1 MECVYNSSNPLRVF
15 TAFSGYDSQMMALQR
30 LKDNFP
36 DFDFVC
42 VGWSEIDK
50 NAIIAHDA
58 CFPEC
63 KGMNYGDISKIDWS
77 KVPDFDLFT
86 YSFPCT
92 DISASGR
99 QAGLEEGS
107 GTRSS
112 LLWECRK
119 AIVAKHP
126 RYLLMENV
134 KALASGK
141 FVKYLNKWQAFLHN
155 EGYDNFTQILNAK
168 DYGVPQNRER
178 VFMVS
183 ILRTEQEPN
192 PCYYFPK
199 PFKLEKRIKD
209 VLEQDVDESF
219 FLSDKALEYFCR
231 VNNDKTHNHNFQPK
245 EGGYCVYSNMQ
256 EWPESGRQLYKGAA
270 RGRVNNS
277 QDGVVSDIENVSPT
291 LTAGHAN
298 QPKIIF

>member
-1 MECVYNSSNPLRVF
+1 MMIEYNKNKPLRCF
-15 TAFSGYDSQMMALQR
+15 FGFAGYDSQMMALQR

-36 DFDFVC
+36 DFAFEC
-42 VGWSEIDK
+42 VGWSEIDE
-50 NAIIAHDA
+50 NAITAHNA
-58 CFPEC
+58 CFPNERD
-63 KGMNYGDISKIDWS
+63 KNYGDISKIDWE

-92 DISASGR
+92 DISASGK
-99 QAGLEEGS
+99 QTGLEEGS

-134 KALASGK
+134 KALACGK
-141 FVKYLNKWQAFLHN
+141 FVKYLNKWQAFLHS
-155 EGYDNFTQILNAK
+155 EGYENFTQILNAK

-183 ILRTEQEPN
+183 ILRTEDEPN
-192 PCYYFPK
+192 PSYYFPK
-199 PFKLEKRIKD
+199 PFKLETRIKD
-209 VLEQDVDESF
+209 VLEKDVDESF

-245 EGGYCVYSNMQ
+245 DGQDVAFTIRCA
-256 EWPESGRQLYKGAA
+256 SG
-270 RGRVNNS
+270 
-277 QDGVVSDIENVSPT
+277 
-291 LTAGHAN
+291 
-298 QPKIIF
+298 

>member
-1 MECVYNSSNPLRVF
+1 MMEYSKNKPLRGF
-15 TAFSGYDSQMMALQR
+15 FAFAGYDSQMMALQR

-36 DFDFVC
+36 DFDFEC
-42 VGWSEIDK
+42 VGWSEIDE
-50 NAIIAHDA
+50 NAITAHNA
-58 CFPEC
+58 CFPNE
-63 KGMNYGDISKIDWS
+63 KDKNYGDISKIDWE

-92 DISASGR
+92 DISASGK

-134 KALASGK
+134 KALACGK
-141 FVKYLNKWQAFLHN
+141 FVKFLNKWQAFLHN
-155 EGYDNFTQILNAK
+155 EGYENFTQILNAK

-183 ILRTEQEPN
+183 ILSGGGQEH
-192 PCYYFPK
+192 CKFYFPK
-199 PFKLEKRIKD
+199 TFKLETRIKD
-209 VLEQDVDESF
+209 VLEEEVDESF

-231 VNNDKTHNHNFQPK
+231 VNNDTSHGHNFTPK
-245 EGGYCVYSNMQ
+245 GGDDVAFTVRCA
-256 EWPESGRQLYKGAA
+256 SGQ
-270 RGRVNNS
+270 RVDDNFLKY
-277 QDGVVSDIENVSPT
+277 EE
-291 LTAGHAN
+291 
-298 QPKIIF
+298 

>member
-1 MECVYNSSNPLRVF
+1 MMIDYNKSNPLRCF
-15 TAFSGYDSQMMALQR
+15 FSFAGYDSQMMALQR

-36 DFDFVC
+36 DFDFEC
-42 VGWSEIDK
+42 VGWSEIDE
-50 NAIIAHDA
+50 NAIIAHNA
-58 CFPEC
+58 CFPNE
-63 KGMNYGDISKIDWS
+63 KDKNYGDISKIDWE

-92 DISASGR
+92 DISASGK

-134 KALASGK
+134 KALACGK

-155 EGYDNFTQILNAK
+155 EGYENFTQILNAK
-168 DYGVPQNRER
+168 SYGVPQNRER

-183 ILRTEQEPN
+183 ILRTEDEPC
-192 PCYYFPK
+192 PIYYFPK
-199 PFKLEKRIKD
+199 PFELKTRIKD
-209 VLEQDVDESF
+209 VLEKEVDDSF
-219 FLSDKALEYFCR
+219 FLSEKAHEYFCR

-245 EGGYCVYSNMQ
+245 DRQDIAFTVRCA
-256 EWPESGRQLYKGAA
+256 SGQ
-270 RGRVNNS
+270 RVDDNFLKH
-277 QDGVVSDIENVSPT
+277 EE
-291 LTAGHAN
+291 
-298 QPKIIF
+298 

>member
-1 MECVYNSSNPLRVF
+1 MMEYNKNNPLRVM

-36 DFDFVC
+36 DFDFEC
-42 VGWSEIDK
+42 VGWSEIDE
-50 NAIIAHDA
+50 NAIIAHNA
-58 CFPEC
+58 CFPNEQD
-63 KGMNYGDISKIDWS
+63 KNYGDISKIDWE

-92 DISASGR
+92 DISASGK

-134 KALASGK
+134 KALACGK
-141 FVKYLNKWQAFLHN
+141 FVKYLNKWQAFLHT
-155 EGYDNFTQILNAK
+155 EGYENFTQILNAK

-192 PCYYFPK
+192 PSYYFPK
-199 PFKLEKRIKD
+199 PFKLETRIKD
-209 VLEQDVDESF
+209 VLEKEADESF
-219 FLSDKALEYFCR
+219 FLSDSALEYFCK
-231 VNNDKTHNHNFQPK
+231 VNNDK
-245 EGGYCVYSNMQ
+245 SNRHDFRTYDGDDVATTVLA
-256 EWPESGRQLYKGAA
+256 SCGTTNID
-270 RGRVNNS
+270 NNYLKF
-277 QDGVVSDIENVSPT
+277 EYEE
-291 LTAGHAN
+291 
-298 QPKIIF
+298 

>member
-1 MECVYNSSNPLRVF
+1 MIEYTEQRPLRCFYAFAGYNS
-15 TAFSGYDSQMMALQR
+15 QKMALQR
-30 LKDNFP
+30 LADNFP
-36 DFDFVC
+36 EFHHVC
-42 VGWSEIDK
+42 VGWSEIDE
-50 NAIIAHDA
+50 NAIKANNA
-58 CFPEC
+58 VFPED
-63 KGMNYGDISKIDWS
+63 KDKNYGDISKIDWE

-92 DISASGR
+92 DISASGK

-134 KALASGK
+134 KALACGK

-155 EGYDNFTQILNAK
+155 EGYENFTQILNAK
-168 DYGVPQNRER
+168 SYGVPQNRER

-183 ILRTEQEPN
+183 ILRTKDEPC
-192 PCYYFPK
+192 PIYYFPK
-199 PFKLEKRIKD
+199 PFELETRIKD
-209 VLEQDVDESF
+209 VLEKEVDESF
-219 FLSDKALEYFCR
+219 YLSDKALEYFCK
-231 VNNDKTHNHNFQPK
+231 VNNGVENASENT
-245 EGGYCVYSNMQ
+245 CVGKVS
-256 EWPESGRQLYKGAA
+256 
-270 RGRVNNS
+270 NS
-277 QDGVVSDIENVSPT
+277 QDGVVSGVNAIAPT

-298 QPKIIF
+298 QPKLFNEE